1 VVQVLGAL
9 ATVISVLLGE
19 LFLVGYHVQQQ
30 ARRLGQTVDWPA
42 FFASAPTILWQLG
55 GETLFALGGGLIG
68 AWYAARL
75 AARPTIE
82 VRVEKV

>member
-1 VVQVLGAL
+1 V
-9 ATVISVLLGE
+9 
-19 LFLVGYHVQQQ
+19 HQQ
-30 ARRLGQTVDWPA
+30 ARRGGQQVDWVA
-42 FFASAPTILWQLG
+42 FAGDAPNILWHLG

-75 AARPTIE
+75 AARPKIE

>member
-1 VVQVLGAL
+1 M
-9 ATVISVLLGE
+9 
-19 LFLVGYHVQQQ
+19 
-30 ARRLGQTVDWPA
+30 DWPS

-75 AARPTIE
+75 AARPKIE